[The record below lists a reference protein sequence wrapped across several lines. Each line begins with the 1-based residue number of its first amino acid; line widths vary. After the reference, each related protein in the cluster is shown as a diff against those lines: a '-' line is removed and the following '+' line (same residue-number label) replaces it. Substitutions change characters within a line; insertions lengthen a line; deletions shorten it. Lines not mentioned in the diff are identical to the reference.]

1 MGKKLFIL
9 ELNEFNHK
17 LLKYY
22 SKKFNLN
29 NINKILKFNTTKTY
43 TSDRYIGDNNQ
54 FGYLDPWS
62 QWVSIH
68 TQKKAK
74 VHRIKNLGD
83 VPSLKFKQIWEKR
96 SEDFYIWGPMN
107 ASKNKARN
115 VKVFFPDPWVYSENA
130 FPIRLNEILKPIKLL
145 TKSRGLL
152 NRKKK
157 IKLLLILIKNIVSI
171 GGPKIFVF
179 FLFDLLKG
187 YLKFGNKSLIQIIAW
202 ENLAFKIFL
211 EFFQKKDK
219 FISIYFLNSLAHVQH
234 HYWKFKNDSEE
245 IIYCLRNIDLIIK
258 KILNIKDIELII
270 YNGLSQ
276 KNVEKDKLYLY
287 EQISHESFLK
297 SLNIKFKKVEKL
309 MTNDAHIFFENKKDA
324 KNCYKILSSVKFKS
338 RKIFFVEIKKNKIFY
353 KTNYINKASHK
364 DELVYKNLKLIFLKY
379 FKLVTLRRGIHTHN
393 GEILSQIK
401 YFPKKI
407 PNHYFFNYI

>member
-22 SKKFNLN
+22 SKKYNLN
-29 NINKILKFNTTKTY
+29 NLNKVLKFKTTKTY

-74 VHRIKNLGD
+74 IHKIKNLGD
-83 VPSLKFKQIWEKR
+83 VPSLKYKQVWEKR

-107 ASKNKARN
+107 ASKNKAKN

-130 FPIRLNEILKPIKLL
+130 FPSGLNKILKPIKLI
-145 TKSRGLL
+145 TKSRGLMDK
-152 NRKKK
+152 KKK
-157 IKLLLILIKNIVSI
+157 IKLLLELARNIILIGGSI
-171 GGPKIFVF
+171 TFLN

-187 YLKFGNKSLIQIIAW
+187 YMKFGNKNLIQIIAW

-211 EFFQKKDK
+211 KFFEKKDK

-234 HYWKFKNDSEE
+234 HYWKFKKDSEE
-245 IIYCLRNIDLIIK
+245 IIYCLNNIDLIIK
-258 KILNIKDIELII
+258 KILEIKDVELII

-276 KNVEKDKLYLY
+276 TNAEKDKLYLY
-287 EQISHESFLK
+287 EQVSHESFLN
-297 SLNIKFKKVEKL
+297 SFNIKFKKVEKL
-309 MTNDAHIFFENKKDA
+309 MTNDAHIFFKNYKDA
-324 KNCYKILSSVKFKS
+324 KDCYNILSSIKFKS
-338 RKIFFVEIKKNKIFY
+338 RNIFFVEIKKNKIFY
-353 KTNYINKASHK
+353 KTNYIYKANDQDK
-364 DELVYKNLKLIFLKY
+364 LVYKNLELTFLKY
-379 FKLVTLRRGIHTHN
+379 FRLITLRRGIHSHN
-393 GEILSQIK
+393 GEILSQLK